1 MLSKSQL
8 KLINSLKHKK
18 YRSSHKLFI
27 AEGRKSILE
36 LIKSGVSLVHLY
48 TTTLEIVVPDDK
60 RNTITSKEMNK
71 ISAMKTP
78 PDALALFKIPEPVPI
93 DHSGLIVALDAVND
107 PGNLGTIIRL
117 CDWFGVRDLVC
128 SSDTVDCYNP
138 KVVQATMG
146 SIARVNITYT
156 SLDSFIKNS
165 GMESYG
171 AVMNGANI
179 YSTDLPSSGI
189 LVFGSESHGISEELN
204 SKLGKKLTIPR
215 FGDDQQTESLNVA
228 NAVAIFLSEFRR
240 ALTGK

>member
-1 MLSKSQL
+1 
-8 KLINSLKHKK
+8 
-18 YRSSHKLFI
+18 
-27 AEGRKSILE
+27 
-36 LIKSGVSLVHLY
+36 
-48 TTTLEIVVPDDK
+48 
-60 RNTITSKEMNK
+60 
-71 ISAMKTP
+71 
-78 PDALALFKIPEPVPI
+78 FKIPEPAPI
-93 DHSGLIVALDAVND
+93 DQSGIIIALDAVND